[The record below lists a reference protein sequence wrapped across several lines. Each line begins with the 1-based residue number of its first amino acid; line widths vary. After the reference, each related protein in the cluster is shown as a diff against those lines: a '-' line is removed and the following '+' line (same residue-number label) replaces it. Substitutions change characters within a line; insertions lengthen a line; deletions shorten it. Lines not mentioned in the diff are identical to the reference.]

1 MNNVQKI
8 KATRQAARV
17 ERMHQLP
24 GLGSYSDGLH
34 TFNMLTMLLVLNQ
47 DASPSLIRAV
57 IEHDIPEYLTGD
69 MSSDAKKNGI
79 QNNQV
84 QAQVE
89 LEVNE
94 NLFGRYVYLDLSDE
108 DKKWLSGLDMLE
120 FYCYCRE
127 QRMLGNKML
136 DRKQRSVAENVK
148 KNKHLYHVKIVDAL
162 YEMEADDWQPVAVMG
177 EEL

>member
-108 DKKWLSGLDMLE
+108 DKKWLSGL
-120 FYCYCRE
+120 E